1 MMEQRMRYSLL
12 AGFGVAML
20 LASGSSQ
27 AHFQLLEPSSSLDQ
41 NQLGDPQKM
50 APCGGTSAN
59 PGTPTNAVTDVR
71 GGAMLHIKLKETI
84 FHPGHYRI
92 ALARTPASL
101 PLDPEVTTRDTPKG
115 PYSVSA
121 KIGDAKPPILADG
134 LFPHIQKP
142 APDAFWETDV
152 KIPNINCDNCT
163 LQVVQFMAEHGHNK
177 DGDYSYHHCAVLRVT
192 ANPTLPADKGW
203 LGQ

>member
-1 MMEQRMRYSLL
+1 MRYSLL

-101 PLDPEVTTRDTPKG
+101 PPDPEVTTRDTPKG

-134 LFPHIQKP
+134 LFPHTQKP

-152 KIPNINCDNCT
+152 KIPNINCDNCM

>member
-1 MMEQRMRYSLL
+1 MEQRMRYSLL

-59 PGTPTNAVTDVR
+59 PGTPTNAMTDVR

-101 PLDPEVTTRDTPKG
+101 PPDPEVTTRDTPKG

-134 LFPHIQKP
+134 LFAHTQKP
-142 APDAFWETDV
+142 APDAFWETNV